1 MPDMVPVEVPAHWL
15 VYFGVD
21 DTDEAVATAVRSGA
35 TTLVPPADIPPGR
48 FSVLAD
54 PDGAVRRHQDGLVSD
69 PDGRPG
75 NGLIVTD
82 GGRPAIASGR
92 MDHTPAPSRRG
103 RRQPRGSRYGILL
116 VAGVASLL
124 LCSLIGVA
132 GAEAGTP
139 LAPPPVPKTGAYL
152 GGFIGVS
159 SKAGAALGTT
169 ETPAATTGYTD
180 ENLRELAEMSGLDA
194 AIGHPLS
201 IVHVYEDWGPAKRLV
216 SNATLDALASTGAI
230 PMINW
235 NCGDSDA
242 DIVKGLDDHYITSY
256 AKQLKA
262 YGRPLFL
269 RWYREPNLSLSS
281 QWVHCAGGSVSTTP
295 PCPSAAT
302 EGYVAAWQHI
312 YDLFAAAGATN
323 VAVVWNPGMG
333 GQTGGYFLKCLYPG
347 AKYVNW
353 ISIDRLQPSRARSA
367 GQPLLQQAL
376 RELPGAGHLP
386 DADQCLRLRGR
397 HADPHRRDGCGRART
412 RHPSSPAPCPP

>member
-1 MPDMVPVEVPAHWL
+1 M
-15 VYFGVD
+15 
-21 DTDEAVATAVRSGA
+21 
-35 TTLVPPADIPPGR
+35 
-48 FSVLAD
+48 
-54 PDGAVRRHQDGLVSD
+54 
-69 PDGRPG
+69 
-75 NGLIVTD
+75 
-82 GGRPAIASGR
+82 
-92 MDHTPAPSRRG
+92 
-103 RRQPRGSRYGILL
+103 
-116 VAGVASLL
+116 AGVASLL

-323 VAVVWNPGMG
+323 VAFVWNPGMG

-353 ISIDRLQPSRARSA
+353 IGIDGYSRPAPEAPANPSFSRLYGSSRAPGIYQTLTNASVYGADMPILIGETGAVGANQAPFLASALSALTSGAYPQIHGFLYYDSSNNKCRAGSCDWGLSPGSA
-367 GQPLLQQAL
+367 GLT
-376 RELPGAGHLP
+376 ELATLAQSPYFNP
-386 DADQCLRLRGR
+386 D
-397 HADPHRRDGCGRART
+397 P
-412 RHPSSPAPCPP
+412 